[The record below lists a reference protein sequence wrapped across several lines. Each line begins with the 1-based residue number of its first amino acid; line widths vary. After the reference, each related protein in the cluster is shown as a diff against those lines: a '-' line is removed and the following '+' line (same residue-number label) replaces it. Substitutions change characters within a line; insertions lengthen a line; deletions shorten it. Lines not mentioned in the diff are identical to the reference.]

1 MGIVI
6 AENLSSSTGKRAW
19 VIQRCINAFKNDY
32 EGWPGYC
39 ERLLTRTD
47 RILYSANELCVDR

>member
-47 RILYSANELCVDR
+47 MILYQLMNPR